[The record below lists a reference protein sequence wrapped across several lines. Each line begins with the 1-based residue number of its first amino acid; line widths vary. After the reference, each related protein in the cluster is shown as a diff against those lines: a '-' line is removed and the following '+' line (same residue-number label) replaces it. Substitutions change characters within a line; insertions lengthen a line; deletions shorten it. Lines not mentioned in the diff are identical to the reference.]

1 MDVVALKTSRLRGQ
15 AWIVFEDIGSA
26 TRAMRGLQSF
36 PFYDKPMRIAFAKT
50 KSRAVAIED
59 GTYKHKKMKKS
70 KEKVYIGPPPT
81 TTSNSSD
88 NNKQTTTNTKK
99 SKVQEEEQEDSP
111 KEASRILMCTDLP
124 EGCTKAML
132 DMLFG
137 QFAGLVEVR
146 FIEGKLMAFVEY
158 ESVGQS
164 IVVMGALQN
173 FRLSETHNLKLS
185 YAK

>member
-1 MDVVALKTSRLRGQ
+1 MDVVALKTKRLRGQ

-36 PFYDKPMRIAFAKT
+36 PFYDRPMHIAFAKT

-59 GTYKHKKMKKS
+59 GSYKHKKIKTS

-81 TTSNSSD
+81 TTS
-88 NNKQTTTNTKK
+88 TTTTTAATTTTKK
-99 SKVQEEEQEDSP
+99 TITTATNEQDGD
-111 KEASRILMCTDLP
+111 ATRILMCTDLP
-124 EGCTKAML
+124 EACTKAML
-132 DMLFG
+132 EMLFN
-137 QFAGLVEVR
+137 QFQGLVEVR

-158 ESVGQS
+158 ENTNQS
-164 IVVMGALQN
+164 EVVMNALQN
-173 FRLSETHNLKLS
+173 FRLSETHNLNLS

>member
-81 TTSNSSD
+81 TNSNSSD
-88 NNKQTTTNTKK
+88 NNKQTTTNT
-99 SKVQEEEQEDSP
+99 
-111 KEASRILMCTDLP
+111 
-124 EGCTKAML
+124 
-132 DMLFG
+132 
-137 QFAGLVEVR
+137 
-146 FIEGKLMAFVEY
+146 
-158 ESVGQS
+158 
-164 IVVMGALQN
+164 
-173 FRLSETHNLKLS
+173 
-185 YAK
+185 

>member
-1 MDVVALKTSRLRGQ
+1 MDVVALKTKRLRGQ

-50 KSRAVAIED
+50 KSRAVAIAD
-59 GTYKHKKMKKS
+59 GTYKHKKMKTS

-81 TTSNSSD
+81 TTTTSD
-88 NNKQTTTNTKK
+88 NKQTTTNTKK
-99 SKVQEEEQEDSP
+99 NATSTMQQDQNNP
-111 KEASRILMCTDLP
+111 KEATRILMCTDLP
-124 EGCTKAML
+124 EGCTKPML

-164 IVVMGALQN
+164 TVVMGALQN

>member
-81 TTSNSSD
+81 TSNSSD
-88 NNKQTTTNTKK
+88 NKQTTNTKK
-99 SKVQEEEQEDSP
+99 SVASKVQEEEQDSP
-111 KEASRILMCTDLP
+111 KEATRILMCTDLP
-124 EGCTKAML
+124 EGCTKPML

-164 IVVMGALQN
+164 TVVMGALQN